1 MCLTDAG
8 EPRACDPLPISI
20 RVISTIPE
28 LNGDKTVQG
37 SSMYGT
43 YQQEDRLTEDDIL
56 QGMLERRQRFAK
68 LDHSRGYQHS
78 FRKKSKWELVR
89 LSLLIVGIECTYATE
104 TALVAPIL
112 LGIGLPHTVMTMI
125 WATPSL
131 AGLLFA
137 PVIASISDRL
147 RSRWGRRRPVLLAL
161 GISILTGMLVIPN
174 GRAVGELLGLTTIGS
189 IATITTIGLIM
200 CDFSAETSNGLCR
213 TYAMEVCTIRDQ
225 TRVLSIMV
233 LTGGIGAT
241 MGALFGA
248 IDWNAIGIG
257 QYLGGNDAS
266 VFTANWIVM
275 FVGLLVTLTSFSE
288 IPLPVQESE
297 PMLRPVTQKM
307 LLEEVKRLRGDA
319 EQTEHDD
326 VPEAV
331 GYKQF
336 VLNVV
341 RMPRSMKILCLTQ
354 LLSHMSYLTY
364 CLYYTDFVGSTVFE
378 GDVRAQVGSPAANR
392 YDAGIRFACL
402 GMALCSTTSSIYSVF
417 IERLIVRFGARPVYV
432 GGLLAHCFGM
442 LAMGLFP
449 YKLVV
454 FSCCALTGV
463 MYATIYSIPFLL
475 ISHYHSKNCFVEVDG
490 QHVESIERRGFGVDV
505 SMMSSMLCF
514 AQLVVSLSMGAVVD
528 AVGSAIIITFISSA
542 FMLCAA
548 CSAMT
553 IIYMGL

>member
-1 MCLTDAG
+1 
-8 EPRACDPLPISI
+8 
-20 RVISTIPE
+20 
-28 LNGDKTVQG
+28 
-37 SSMYGT
+37 MYGT
-43 YQQEDRLTEDDIL
+43 YQQQERLTEDDIL
-56 QGMLERRQRFAK
+56 QGMLESRQRFAK
-68 LDHSRGYQHS
+68 LDNSRGYQHS

-137 PVIASISDRL
+137 PVIASVSDRL

-161 GISILTGMLVIPN
+161 GCTILTGMLVLPN
-174 GRAVGELLGLTTIGS
+174 GPAIGELVGLTSVGWV
-189 IATITTIGLIM
+189 ATITTVGLIM
-200 CDFSAETSNGLCR
+200 SDFSAETSNGLCR

-225 TRVLSIMV
+225 ARVLSIMV

-248 IDWNAIGIG
+248 INWNRLGIG
-257 QYLGGNDAS
+257 RLLGGNGPS
-266 VFTANWIVM
+266 VFAANWIVL

-307 LLEEVKRLRGDA
+307 LLDEVKRAQGEGRVQD
-319 EQTEHDD
+319 EKEEVQE
-326 VPEAV
+326 VV
-331 GYKQF
+331 GFKQF
-336 VLNVV
+336 VHNVLH
-341 RMPRSMKILCLTQ
+341 MPRSMKVLCLTQ

-364 CLYYTDFVGSTVFE
+364 CLYYTDFVGATVYE
-378 GDVRAQVGSPAANR
+378 GDVRALKGSAAAER
-392 YDAGIRFACL
+392 YDDGVRFACL

-417 IERLIVRFGARPVYV
+417 IEGLIVRFGARPVYV
-432 GGLLAHCFGM
+432 GGLLAHCCGM
-442 LAMGLFP
+442 LAMGLMP
-449 YKLVV
+449 HKLVV
-454 FSCCALTGV
+454 FGCCALTGV

-475 ISHYHSKNCFVEVDG
+475 ISHYHSKNCFTEVDG
-490 QHVESIERRGFGVDV
+490 QYVESIEPRGFGVDV
-505 SMMSSMLCF
+505 SMMSSMLCL
-514 AQLVVSLSMGAVVD
+514 AQLIVSLAIGAVID
-528 AVGSAIIITFISSA
+528 AVGSTIIITFISSA

-548 CSAMT
+548 GSAMA
-553 IIYMGL
+553 ILYMGL